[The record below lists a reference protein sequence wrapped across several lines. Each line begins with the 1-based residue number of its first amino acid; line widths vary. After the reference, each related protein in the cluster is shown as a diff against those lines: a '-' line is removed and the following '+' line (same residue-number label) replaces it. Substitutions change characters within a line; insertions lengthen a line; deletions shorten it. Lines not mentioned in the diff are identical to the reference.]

1 MKDKIHEQ
9 LSALVDDELPE
20 AEQALLIRQ
29 LATDE
34 ELRLV
39 LARYQLVSDSL
50 HDSMPQRVETG
61 FHRRVHVALEAE
73 EAVHAASGAGNRWYR
88 PLLGAAIAAS
98 VAVVA
103 VVSLQN
109 IRQEVPGEPQDL
121 AIAPDAGTFM
131 RPENVANV
139 ADVTTRVEPATS
151 TSDLDAYLVNHNEYS
166 VNGGLQGMLPYV
178 RIVGQDP
185 QSGDGSSG
193 NR

>member
-50 HDSMPQRVETG
+50 HDSMPQRVEAG
-61 FHRRVHVALEAE
+61 FHRRVHEALEAE
-73 EAVHAASGAGNRWYR
+73 EAVHAASGGSNRWYR

-109 IRQEVPGEPQDL
+109 TSQESPGEPQTL
-121 AIAPDAGTFM
+121 AVTPAAESYL
-131 RPENVANV
+131 RPGNVANV

-185 QSGDGSSG
+185 QSGDSNPG